1 MKKMKHIM
9 LFLLIGFAIP
19 KIVWAQGT
27 FPPLG
32 DDFTV
37 DFSGASLP
45 PEITT
50 APSGTGFLSLL
61 GFGNYGLGVTVLSPA
76 EATNVWIVEMG
87 IDNSLIPIFEY
98 NNGSPYYL
106 DSAYNYTEDWQVTD
120 SQAESLLAGQ
130 WYVQMDFGTDILL
143 GKITLVP
150 EPSSAHLFLC
160 GLGFF
165 FFCCASFKVN
175 QCWFWPKQ

>member
-1 MKKMKHIM
+1 MKKMKYII

-32 DDFTV
+32 DDLTV

-50 APSGTGFLSLL
+50 VPSGTGFLSFL

-76 EATNVWIVEMG
+76 EATNVWLVEMG
-87 IDNSLIPIFEY
+87 VDNSLIPIFEY

-106 DSAYNYTEDWQVTD
+106 GSAYNYTEDWQVTD
-120 SQAESLLAGQ
+120 SQAQSLLAGQ
-130 WYVQMDFGTDILL
+130 WYVQMDFGTDTLL
-143 GKITLVP
+143 GRITPVP
-150 EPSSAHLFLC
+150 EPADAQLLLC
-160 GLGFF
+160 GIGLFV
-165 FFCCASFKVN
+165 FCYVSRKVN
-175 QCWFWPKQ
+175 RCSAN